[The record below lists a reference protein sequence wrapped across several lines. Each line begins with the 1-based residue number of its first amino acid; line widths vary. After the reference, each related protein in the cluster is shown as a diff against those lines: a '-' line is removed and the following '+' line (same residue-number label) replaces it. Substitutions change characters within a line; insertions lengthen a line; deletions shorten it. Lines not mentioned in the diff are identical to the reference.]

1 MNHRVAILLTV
12 LAEALVI
19 AFGTF
24 QHGWNI
30 EGLQASTR
38 FSGRL
43 SLAIFAFIFLLHP
56 KRSESL
62 KSMLSANYFLIF
74 AIAHGIHLIELLNY
88 VILSG
93 IPLVPYRLAGGFIAY
108 AMIFLMPW
116 FQIQHSSKKI
126 ADLRFEQLGY
136 IYLFYVWFIF
146 FMTYLS
152 RVNGSFPNAGG
163 SYAEHVGLMV
173 FVNILLGLKIVQL
186 FWKSNARV

>member
-1 MNHRVAILLTV
+1 MKPGLAILLTI
-12 LAEALVI
+12 LAEGLVI
-19 AFGTF
+19 IFGVL
-24 QHGWNI
+24 QYGWNI

-56 KRSESL
+56 KRSGTL
-62 KSMLSANYFLIF
+62 QLILSANYFLIF
-74 AIAHGIHLIELLNY
+74 AIAHGIHLMELLSY

-93 IPLVPYRLAGGFIAY
+93 IPLVPHRLAGGFVAY

-116 FQIQHSSKKI
+116 FHARHSAKKI
-126 ADLRFEQLGY
+126 TELRFLQLGY
-136 IYLFYVWFIF
+136 VYLFYVWFVF

-163 SYAEHVGLMV
+163 SYAEHVGLMSTV
-173 FVNILLGLKIVQL
+173 VLLLGVKIVQL
-186 FWKSNARV
+186 IGKRDQ